1 METKLNKVKQTFNK
15 IKDIRI
21 AVVNIFATLEIK
33 IGKLKLL
40 ANDFIKNN
48 HETLFVFGLDSF
60 MFQSKMID
68 YEYNDMQK
76 YFSALN
82 NRMYCEY
89 YKLYKIVLEYI
100 EQNSGISQNKTFEMI
115 KANSKFPIYKDLEPY
130 KQYNFDT
137 IEEVHKT
144 IISLL
149 NIINDYIV
157 LKDTE
162 LENYKMKQYSGFN
175 INNFVNTFD
184 YNIIM
189 VKQKLL
195 LFMAYLE
202 FFHNIHTKHFKRFS
216 KKMKLMDDHINDDIQ
231 FDDSPRRKLSRDFDD
246 TSSESSSSAGVTVD
260 DSMAAHINN
269 VEHEKHHRAAPRKS
283 MLKKSVDNVI
293 NGLKAFGQKTKN
305 KPDADLTNNIKSENE
320 IKNSSI
326 DSVNLI
332 ISETNSE
339 FDGNELNEQNIALIS
354 QEESKTI
361 SDGLNND
368 PNFVSKMFDQLTKTF
383 DDEDKKSVKS
393 TSSRGSRKG
402 VKKEKEKEQQIKS
415 ETIEE
420 NVIEKNDIEKNDIEK
435 NVIKEPLVIKS
446 IESEH
451 NKSEETEENE
461 ENDNELAESNLGNN
475 SVANSNKKKKKG
487 KKK

>member
-33 IGKLKLL
+33 IGKLKSL

-189 VKQKLL
+189 VKQKLM

-246 TSSESSSSAGVTVD
+246 TSSESSSSAGITVD
-260 DSMAAHINN
+260 ESIAVHINN

-283 MLKKSVDNVI
+283 MLKKGVDNVI
-293 NGLKAFGQKTKN
+293 NGLKAFGSKTKN

-320 IKNSSI
+320 IKNPI
-326 DSVNLI
+326 INSVNLI

-339 FDGNELNEQNIALIS
+339 IDGNELNEQNIALIS

-361 SDGLNND
+361 NDGLNND
-368 PNFVSKMFDQLTKTF
+368 PNFVSKMFEQLTKTF

-402 VKKEKEKEQQIKS
+402 VKNEKEQQNKS
-415 ETIEE
+415 ETVEETVIEE
-420 NVIEKNDIEKNDIEK
+420 TV
-435 NVIKEPLVIKS
+435 VTKS
-446 IESEH
+446 IDSEH
-451 NKSEETEENE
+451 NKAEENEENE
-461 ENDNELAESNLGNN
+461 ENDNEVAESSLGNN
-475 SVANSNKKKKKG
+475 SVANSNKKKKRG

>member
-33 IGKLKLL
+33 IGKLKSL
-40 ANDFIKNN
+40 ANDFIKSN

-68 YEYNDMQK
+68 YEYTDMQK

-100 EQNSGISQNKTFEMI
+100 EQNNGISQNKTFEMI

-195 LFMAYLE
+195 LFMSYLE

-216 KKMKLMDDHINDDIQ
+216 KKMKLMDDYINDDIQ
-231 FDDSPRRKLSRDFDD
+231 FDDSPRRKSSRDFDD
-246 TSSESSSSAGVTVD
+246 TSSESSSSAGNVVD
-260 DSMAAHINN
+260 DAMVAHNN
-269 VEHEKHHRAAPRKS
+269 NIEHEKHHRAAPRKS

-293 NGLKAFGQKTKN
+293 NGLKAFGHKAKN
-305 KPDADLTNNIKSENE
+305 KPDVDLTNNNKPENE
-320 IKNSSI
+320 IKNSII

-339 FDGNELNEQNIALIS
+339 TDGNELNEQNIALIS
-354 QEESKTI
+354 QEASKSI
-361 SDGLNND
+361 SEELNKD
-368 PNFVSKMFDQLTKTF
+368 PNLVSKMFDQLTKTF
-383 DDEDKKSVKS
+383 DEEDKKSVRS

-402 VKKEKEKEQQIKS
+402 VKKEQPAKS

-420 NVIEKNDIEKNDIEK
+420 ISVIEEPVLASAVAAAATTSIDSE
-435 NVIKEPLVIKS
+435 IKG
-446 IESEH
+446 
-451 NKSEETEENE
+451 NEETEENE
-461 ENDNELAESNLGNN
+461 ENNNDAAEGISENN
-475 SVANSNKKKKKG
+475 MTTNANKKKKKG

>member
-216 KKMKLMDDHINDDIQ
+216 KKMKLMDDYINDDIQ
-231 FDDSPRRKLSRDFDD
+231 FDDTPRRKLSRDFDD
-246 TSSESSSSAGVTVD
+246 TSSESSSSAGITVD
-260 DSMAAHINN
+260 DSIAGHINN
-269 VEHEKHHRAAPRKS
+269 NIEHEKHHRAAPRKS

-293 NGLKAFGQKTKN
+293 NGLKAFGSKTKN

-320 IKNSSI
+320 IKNPI
-326 DSVNLI
+326 INSVNLI

-339 FDGNELNEQNIALIS
+339 IDGNELNEQNIALIS

-361 SDGLNND
+361 NDGLNND
-368 PNFVSKMFDQLTKTF
+368 PNFVSKMFEQLTKTF
-383 DDEDKKSVKS
+383 DEEDKKSVKS

-402 VKKEKEKEQQIKS
+402 VKKEKEQQIKS
-415 ETIEE
+415 ETVEGTVIEE
-420 NVIEKNDIEKNDIEK
+420 KVIEEKVIEES
-435 NVIKEPLVIKS
+435 VVTKS
-446 IESEH
+446 IDSEH
-451 NKSEETEENE
+451 NKAEENEENE
-461 ENDNELAESNLGNN
+461 ENDNEVAESSLGNN
-475 SVANSNKKKKKG
+475 SVANSNKKKKRG

>member
-189 VKQKLL
+189 VRQKLL

-246 TSSESSSSAGVTVD
+246 TSSESSSSAGITVD
-260 DSMAAHINN
+260 DSMTGHINN
-269 VEHEKHHRAAPRKS
+269 MDHEKHHRAAPRKS

-293 NGLKAFGQKTKN
+293 NGLKAFGPKTKN
-305 KPDADLTNNIKSENE
+305 KPDADLTNNIKSENG
-320 IKNSSI
+320 IKNPI
-326 DSVNLI
+326 MDSVNLI

-339 FDGNELNEQNIALIS
+339 IDGNELNEQNIALIS
-354 QEESKTI
+354 QEASKTI

-383 DDEDKKSVKS
+383 DEEDKKSVKS

-402 VKKEKEKEQQIKS
+402 VKKEQPAKT

-420 NVIEKNDIEKNDIEK
+420 TSVIE
-435 NVIKEPLVIKS
+435 
-446 IESEH
+446 ESEVAVATTSID
-451 NKSEETEENE
+451 SETKEIEENE
-461 ENDNELAESNLGNN
+461 ETENDLIDSNLVNN
-475 SVANSNKKKKKG
+475 LAANANKKKKKG